1 MTNTD
6 TDSDT
11 CMNKK
16 NQTEDTGYISNNNNN
31 NNNNYSLGIKDQQ
44 K

>member
-1 MTNTD
+1 
-6 TDSDT
+6 
-11 CMNKK
+11 MNKK